1 MIFPYVSY
9 EIDPTPSI
17 PSGVIHRPE
26 IRIRV
31 IAGQRSIQVSG
42 LLDTGADNVFA
53 SASLAEALGIEMR
66 GEPEQALSAG
76 GHELEVWPGSV
87 EIEIALDGGRYRWPV
102 EVGFLSGD
110 DEPPVA
116 YLGHAGFLE
125 HFKAIFDAEN
135 WLVELIPS
143 EHLVRS
149 A

>member
-9 EIDPTPSI
+9 ETDPSPSI

-31 IAGQRSIQVSG
+31 IRGLRSIQVSG

-53 SASLAEALGIEMR
+53 SASLAAALGVEMR
-66 GEPEQALSAG
+66 GAPEQALGAG
-76 GHELEVWPGSV
+76 SHELEVWPGSV
-87 EIEIALDGGRYRWPV
+87 EIEIDLDGESYRWPV
-102 EVGFLSGD
+102 EIGFLTGD

-125 HFKAIFDAEN
+125 HFKAIFDTEN
-135 WLVELIPS
+135 WLVELIPHNNGVS
-143 EHLVRS
+143 S